1 MAVQRIPV
9 PPSALGE
16 SPFWHPLE
24 RRLYWCDIQ
33 GLRIHSW
40 DPASGLHRSWATPS
54 EPGCCAPTD
63 QGRIVVGLRDGF
75 GLLDTATGHT
85 AMIALLEHDPR
96 QFRLN
101 DGRCDRAG
109 RLWAGSLFSPK
120 TGPDAALWC
129 LRADGS
135 GGYAVQRMAGDCTTA
150 NGLAFSPD
158 DRSMYWADTPAH
170 RIDRFAFDL
179 DSGTLGTRSLWK
191 AFAPRTD
198 GRLYGGRPDG
208 ASVDARGNYWVA
220 MYEGGCVLQLSPEGE
235 VLQRLDTPVHC
246 PTMVC
251 FGGEDLRTLY
261 ITSASHGRPEQE
273 HAAEVPAGALMQC
286 RVDVPGL
293 PVNFFRQA
301 AARQP
306 R

>member
-261 ITSASHGRPEQE
+261 ITSAGHGRPEQE